1 MSIVM
6 DASLLIMNE
15 LLLKLML
22 YQSSVMIMRVV
33 MGLSSLNKFSG

>member
-6 DASLLIMNE
+6 DASLLIMNK

-22 YQSSVMIMRVV
+22 YQASVMIMRVV
-33 MGLSSLNKFSG
+33 MGLSSR